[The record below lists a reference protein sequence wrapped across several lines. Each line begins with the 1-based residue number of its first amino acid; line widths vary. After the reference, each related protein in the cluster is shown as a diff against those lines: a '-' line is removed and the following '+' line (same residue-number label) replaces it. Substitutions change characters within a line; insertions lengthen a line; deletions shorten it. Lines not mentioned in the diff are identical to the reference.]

1 MPCPHNEITIVQR
14 SQRQS
19 AVAAAAYQSG
29 EKLFC
34 EYDQQVKH
42 YPEKRGIVHN
52 EILLPPNA
60 PQEYADRN
68 TLWNA
73 AEAVEKQWNSQLA
86 RRWVLTI
93 PREIPPDQ
101 YAVLVREFCEQQFVS
116 KGMIADFAIHDPH
129 PPGHNPHAHV
139 MLTMR
144 AMYFER
150 NGGYEYAKQFYEEA
164 FHFIEEKFGADNI
177 ISAVMH
183 ADEINAAATEELGK
197 EVYHYHLHAM
207 VLPVVEKEILWSKRC
222 KDEKLRGTVKEVVH
236 QISHSKKWKSDIPLT
251 DEKGNPLLRKNGKP
265 MFRAS
270 YSILQD
276 ELFNHMTEQGFKG
289 FQRGE
294 YGSTAEHLTSL
305 QYQIKQ
311 DKERLEKL
319 QKRIQREQ
327 IKYEPA
333 RNVSKTYNE
342 IDSMGQKTIT
352 GKMAISKEDY
362 SELTALAKEGITSR
376 AEISELEQSANYYR
390 QKYFDC
396 ANALERMK
404 TKYNELK
411 EKCRPFLQALEHFP
425 EVAKLFTEKV
435 KQLFSFKEAQERAEK
450 EAREKE
456 RQERIKARR
465 SKRGMER

>member
-1 MPCPHNEITIVQR
+1 M
-14 SQRQS
+14 
-19 AVAAAAYQSG
+19 
-29 EKLFC
+29 
-34 EYDQQVKH
+34 
-42 YPEKRGIVHN
+42 
-52 EILLPPNA
+52 LL
-60 PQEYADRN
+60 R
-68 TLWNA
+68 
-73 AEAVEKQWNSQLA
+73 
-86 RRWVLTI
+86 
-93 PREIPPDQ
+93 
-101 YAVLVREFCEQQFVS
+101 
-116 KGMIADFAIHDPH
+116 
-129 PPGHNPHAHV
+129 
-139 MLTMR
+139 
-144 AMYFER
+144 
-150 NGGYEYAKQFYEEA
+150 EEA
-164 FHFIEEKFGADNI
+164 FHFIEEKFGADNV

-183 ADEINAAATEELGK
+183 ADEINVAATEELGK

-276 ELFNHMTEQGFKG
+276 ELFNYMTEQGFKG

-311 DKERLEKL
+311 DKERLEQL

-362 SELTALAKEGITSR
+362 SQLTALAKEGITSR

-465 SKRGMER
+465 NKRGMER